1 MTEDNTGL
9 LTRGIL
15 LFPLVCLEKN
25 RDKLITVKC
34 QVGTKG
40 RVRKMLP
47 FLRTNLW
54 TLNLIDCVI

>member
-1 MTEDNTGL
+1 MTENNTGL

-47 FLRTNLW
+47 FLRTNL
-54 TLNLIDCVI
+54 